1 MNSMRSVTTEIAM
14 FVFSMPN
21 NVKLAATAMAAI
33 ESAQCE
39 PFHFAS
45 QFEHDA
51 KYVETFMAVASS
63 PSVPSRSRRSSEA
76 LRFDQPEVAVP
87 VDRHHRDV
95 IIW

>member
-1 MNSMRSVTTEIAM
+1 MRSVTTEIAM

-51 KYVETFMAVASS
+51 KYVDVHG
-63 PSVPSRSRRSSEA
+63 SRLLSFRAFALTSE
-76 LRFDQPEVAVP
+76 F
-87 VDRHHRDV
+87 
-95 IIW
+95 